1 MSVCRGCAAVRLAG
15 VALVCVSGP
24 GLRTLLQVNCQPHIE
39 PNLTT
44 ANIYDI
50 TGVDG
55 SIELLTASALGG
67 IQPFDWLHAV
77 DFQRSGSHL
86 ADAQL
91 SMYHTCRDS
100 CACLLRDWRTRS
112 SPHTTPRQASHS
124 DTCSRRLSLPYPLP
138 LPLPPPL
145 SPSLTLAVYTAKT
158 AGKCSSCCRERHS
171 QGRMVSQKCFA
182 GGYKTYARN
191 GCLFRMPDSVFLCA
205 VYAQQTHGTKT
216 THSTCTCLRCLGIV
230 NTHGLLQMPKCVY
243 A

>member
-138 LPLPPPL
+138 LPLPLSPPPL

-191 GCLFRMPDSVFLCA
+191 DTVYSESLTVCFSVLSMHSKHTA
-205 VYAQQTHGTKT
+205 LKQHTHTV
-216 THSTCTCLRCLGIV
+216 LVLV
-230 NTHGLLQMPKCVY
+230 
-243 A
+243 

>member
-67 IQPFDWLHAV
+67 IHPFDWLHAV

-138 LPLPPPL
+138 LPLPL
-145 SPSLTLAVYTAKT
+145 SPPPALSVPHTGSLY
-158 AGKCSSCCRERHS
+158 GKNSRQVQLMLQGAPFTRSNGFSKVLCRGLQNVR
-171 QGRMVSQKCFA
+171 
-182 GGYKTYARN
+182 
-191 GCLFRMPDSVFLCA
+191 
-205 VYAQQTHGTKT
+205 AQ
-216 THSTCTCLRCLGIV
+216 
-230 NTHGLLQMPKCVY
+230 
-243 A
+243 